1 MVNAMEWE
9 LATDNQ
15 LWNIVKYDKDCPAA
29 LLSGVAI
36 EMIKRNLWDTVT
48 VYAARKVFKN
58 VPFVLEQRLKMD
70 LEELKQIANIE
81 IAIRIRTF
89 IPGMRTLKTYVIMCL
104 VSKFGKMLRDVHV
117 EKRRS
122 NIGNK
127 SVDKLPEELQTRIF
141 RSHENVEKKVIN
153 KIIIQDGLERL
164 SERERQAI
172 YLVTQGYQQYE
183 IATMLGFKNKM
194 SGHKLLNRA
203 YSKMRKY
210 IGA

>member
-1 MVNAMEWE
+1 MKWE
-9 LATDNQ
+9 CATDNQ
-15 LWNIVKYDKDCPAA
+15 LWNIVKYDKDCPTA

-58 VPFVLEQRLKMD
+58 VSFVLEQRLKMD

-81 IAIRIRTF
+81 IFKRIKTF
-89 IPGMRTLKTYVIMCL
+89 LPGMRTLKTYVIMCL
-104 VSKFGKMLRDVHV
+104 ISKFGKMLRDVHV

-122 NIGNK
+122 NIGTK
-127 SVDKLPEELQTRIF
+127 SVDKLPEDLQTRIF
-141 RSHENVEKKVIN
+141 RSRENVEKKVIN
-153 KIIIQDGLERL
+153 KIMIQNGIEKLK
-164 SERERQAI
+164 ERERQAI
-172 YLVTQGYQQYE
+172 YLTIQGYQQYE
-183 IATMLGFKNKM
+183 IAAMLGFKNKM

-210 IGA
+210 MGA

>member
-1 MVNAMEWE
+1 
-9 LATDNQ
+9 
-15 LWNIVKYDKDCPAA
+15 
-29 LLSGVAI
+29 
-36 EMIKRNLWDTVT
+36 
-48 VYAARKVFKN
+48 
-58 VPFVLEQRLKMD
+58 
-70 LEELKQIANIE
+70 
-81 IAIRIRTF
+81 
-89 IPGMRTLKTYVIMCL
+89 
-104 VSKFGKMLRDVHV
+104 MLRDVHV

-153 KIIIQDGLERL
+153 KIMIENGIEKLK
-164 SERERQAI
+164 EREQQAI
-172 YLVTQGYQQYE
+172 YLTMQGYQQYE
-183 IATMLGFKNKM
+183 IANMLGFKNKM